1 MLLAPFPTTSIVDP
15 ALRVS
20 AANLRLG
27 ILAQDR
33 GDLAAAAAN
42 FAATAETAKS
52 AASSTGDK
60 GAQQQALSA
69 SATSFCLLGRV
80 RELQGDAPGAKHA
93 YSAAMDLPGFAGD
106 PYPSLATANLAFR
119 DVYSVEEG
127 AREPI
132 LRACFDAF
140 KDVLKRFPHSLY
152 AANGLGMIL
161 AEQGRLEAAQDVF
174 AHAREANPEALQP
187 TVNLALTQVAL
198 GNTSSAL
205 QLFAHAQRKA
215 IAAPTAAASS
225 GMPAAGGGSAVED
238 AASAEHVRLL
248 SYEARAHMEARN
260 FGSALVALAR
270 AASLSPHDMRVK
282 YNLSFAQ
289 AEDALR
295 VLGTDPSQRTAAQ
308 VESAVENLR
317 CAARGFQ
324 WLQSTLESLQRDL
337 AAAEEETAASK
348 AAGAASPAS
357 AEHRAA
363 RLRARIAA
371 LGVPRERVATFVA
384 HVQGTLPAAEAHLAD
399 ARLRASKATADAA
412 ERAAFL
418 TARAAAK
425 AGEEAAAAAETDR
438 KREAARAAARQLQNL
453 LQERP
458 QATADGAGAPPAA
471 DTDDGIVGG
480 KRKKKAVKPRGNGK
494 RRRVGEDDDGA
505 RAASPGGSST
515 SSSSSSSSSSDSDSD
530 SDSDS
535 SSDSGSGS
543 SSPDRSA
550 AAVRAVFGDD
560 AEEMASET
568 KEGRGEA
575 VTTGTIEDLFG
586 AEED

>member
-1 MLLAPFPTTSIVDP
+1 
-15 ALRVS
+15 
-20 AANLRLG
+20 
-27 ILAQDR
+27 LAQDR

-42 FAATAETAKS
+42 FAATAEMAKS

-69 SATSFCLLGRV
+69 SATSLCLLGRV
-80 RELQGDAPGAKHA
+80 RELQGDVPGAKHA
-93 YSAAMDLPGFAGD
+93 YSAAMELPGFAGD

-225 GMPAAGGGSAVED
+225 GMSAAGGGSAVDD

-248 SYEARAHMEARN
+248 SYEARAHMEARS

-324 WLQSTLESLQRDL
+324 WLQSTLESLQRGL
-337 AAAEEETAASK
+337 AAAEEEMAATK

-357 AEHRAA
+357 AAQEHRAA

-399 ARLRASKATADAA
+399 ARLRASKATAEAA

-453 LQERP
+453 LQELP
-458 QATADGAGAPPAA
+458 QAGTDGAGAAPAA
-471 DTDDGIVGG
+471 DTDDGVVGG

-494 RRRVGEDDDGA
+494 RRRVGEDDTGA
-505 RAASPGGSST
+505 RAASPGGSSI
-515 SSSSSSSSSSDSDSD
+515 SSSSSSSSSDSDSD
-530 SDSDS
+530 SDSS
-535 SSDSGSGS
+535 SGSESS

-560 AEEMASET
+560 AEEMASEA
-568 KEGRGEA
+568 KESRGEA